1 VSDGAPPASRRRS
14 VDTDTYLDVLDWL
27 NWEAELLDRRDFQ
40 TWLTVLDPGIRYR
53 MPVPVTIDRR
63 SAGHV
68 PLGAM
73 DHFDEDLYSL
83 QKRVQRLD
91 GEYAWTED
99 PPSRTRRFVTNVR
112 VRPLGAD
119 QVEVRSYLLLHR
131 SRGDVRPAELISAD
145 RVDVL
150 RRRGSTWTLMAREIT
165 MDEAVLRMQNLAVFL

>member
-1 VSDGAPPASRRRS
+1 VTDGGLASRRRP
-14 VDTDTYLDVLDWL
+14 VDVETYLDVLDWL
-27 NWEAELLDRRDFQ
+27 NWEAELLDRREFHA
-40 TWLTVLDPGIRYR
+40 WLSLLDPAIRYR

-68 PLGAM
+68 PLGPI

-112 VRPLGAD
+112 VRPLAAGDIEA
-119 QVEVRSYLLLHR
+119 RSYVLLHR
-131 SRGDVRPAELISAD
+131 SRGDVRPAEVISAE
-145 RVDVL
+145 RTDVL
-150 RRRGSTWTLMAREIT
+150 RRRDETWVLIAREISI
-165 MDEAVLRMQNLAVFL
+165 DEAVLRMQNLAVFL

>member
-1 VSDGAPPASRRRS
+1 VSDGAAPAPRPRS
-14 VDTDTYLDVLDWL
+14 VDAETYLDVLDWL
-27 NWEAELLDRRDFQ
+27 NWEAELLDRRDFE
-40 TWLTVLDPGIRYR
+40 TWLSLLDPEVRYR

-63 SAGHV
+63 SAGRS

-112 VRPLGAD
+112 VRALGTVD
-119 QVEVRSYLLLHR
+119 VEARSYLLLHR
-131 SRGDVRPAELISAD
+131 SRGDLRPPEAIAAE

-150 RRRGSTWTLMAREIT
+150 RRQDSTWTLVTRDIS

>member
-1 VSDGAPPASRRRS
+1 VSDGPPPASRRRS
-14 VDTDTYLDVLDWL
+14 VDTATYLDVLDWL
-27 NWEAELLDRRDFQ
+27 NWEAELLDRREFR
-40 TWLTVLDPGIRYR
+40 TWLAVLDPGIRYR
-53 MPVPVTIDRR
+53 MPVAVTIDRR

-73 DHFDEDLYSL
+73 DHFDEDMYSL

-99 PPSRTRRFVTNVR
+99 PQSRTRRFVTNVR
-112 VRPLGAD
+112 VRPLGTD
-119 QVEVRSYLLLHR
+119 DVEARSYVLLHR
-131 SRGDVRPAELISAD
+131 SRGDVRPAEVIAAD

-150 RRRGSTWTLMAREIT
+150 RRHGSTWTLMAREIT